1 MTNNAFNPFMMPNFG
16 QGGADSANNPL
27 IASMEMMRHA
37 MAGMSAQTPGDTSS
51 GGMGGMGGGLNFAQ
65 ALNPEDIERRISEL
79 KVVENWLKLNLSM
92 LTSTIQGLEVQLATI
107 QTLKSFAAM
116 GAQANEASQSM
127 QKAWSAQANQGGA
140 SAASEA
146 PTQPPMSGQSPL
158 EAALGMMPSAQSAAN
173 ANTKAQAEQA
183 AQVAQAA
190 QAQQDLSAAAN
201 LQAAQAAQAAT
212 AAQASAAQAVS
223 QPTTQTDARAKTP
236 GATIPPA
243 GQAWWNMLEK
253 QFSQIATATQEAT
266 QVANEAAAKLVKSSQ
281 AVPDRPA
288 GSPAKKAAVKH
299 STPTRQTVK
308 SKTTAQP
315 KATAKPTVK
324 SANKSAAK
332 PASKSVAKPSK
343 PTGSKAAAAPRAVSR
358 TSVAS
363 KRRSASSK

>member
-27 IASMEMMRHA
+27 LASMEMMRHA
-37 MAGMSAQTPGDTSS
+37 MAGMSAQTPSDASA
-51 GGMGGMGGGLNFAQ
+51 GGIGGMGGGLNFAQ

-116 GAQANEASQSM
+116 GAQANEASQTM
-127 QKAWSAQANQGGA
+127 QKAWSAQASQG
-140 SAASEA
+140 SAAASGEV
-146 PTQPPMSGQSPL
+146 PTQPPVSGQSPL

-173 ANTKAQAEQA
+173 AKAQAEQA
-183 AQVAQAA
+183 AQAH
-190 QAQQDLSAAAN
+190 QDLSAAAN
-201 LQAAQAAQAAT
+201 QQAAAT
-212 AAQASAAQAVS
+212 AARAAAQTAS
-223 QPTTQTDARAKTP
+223 QPTTQTDGQTKTT

-281 AVPDRPA
+281 AVPQKT
-288 GSPAKKAAVKH
+288 SVTPAKKAAVK
-299 STPTRQTVK
+299 K
-308 SKTTAQP
+308 
-315 KATAKPTVK
+315 
-324 SANKSAAK
+324 
-332 PASKSVAKPSK
+332 
-343 PTGSKAAAAPRAVSR
+343 
-358 TSVAS
+358 
-363 KRRSASSK
+363 